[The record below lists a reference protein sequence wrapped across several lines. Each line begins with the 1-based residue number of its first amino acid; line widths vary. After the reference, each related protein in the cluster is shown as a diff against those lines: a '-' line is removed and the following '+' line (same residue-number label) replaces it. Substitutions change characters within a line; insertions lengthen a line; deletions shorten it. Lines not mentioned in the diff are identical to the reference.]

1 LISTEAKE
9 MTRERVLKK
18 VSRRILPFLFV
29 LYIISYLDRANVAF
43 AKLNM
48 VSDLRFSEEV
58 FGFGA
63 GVFFLGYFL
72 LEIPGAVIAERWSA
86 RLWLAR
92 ILVSW
97 GSITVLTGFVQTAS
111 QFYAARF
118 LLGLAEAG
126 FFPGVIVYLTH
137 WFPQRDRARAMAGF
151 ITAVPFAF
159 AVGAP
164 ISALILNL
172 SWLSLPGWRWVFI
185 LEGLPAV
192 ILGLITIYYLT
203 DRPSQANWLSV
214 EERDWLTS
222 ELERERQEKRAH
234 APASI
239 WKAFR
244 QRNVLLLSVALFLAV
259 IGSYGYLLWLPT
271 NIQRASGFSVVGSTF
286 LSAVPCA
293 LGVVAVRYMG
303 RSSDRSRERK
313 LHTSIPLFLAGVILA
328 MTTLPGQ
335 AFSVTMLW
343 LSLTG
348 AVLWAWCPSF
358 WVLPTLTLG
367 ETAAAA
373 SIGLINSLGN
383 LGGFVGPWIVGA
395 LLSRNRSYPF
405 VISFVC
411 AAFVSAGAIILAIR
425 IPAAHKKSG
434 VV

>member
-1 LISTEAKE
+1 
-9 MTRERVLKK
+9 MTRECVLKK

-48 VSDLRFSEEV
+48 VSELGFSEEV

-92 ILVSW
+92 ILVTW

-111 QFYAARF
+111 QFYVARF

-164 ISALILNL
+164 MSALILNL
-172 SWLSLPGWRWVFI
+172 SWLSLSGWRWVFI

-222 ELERERQEKRAH
+222 ELEREKQEKRVH

-239 WKAFR
+239 WKALR

-271 NIQRASGFSVVGSTF
+271 NIRRASGFSVVGSTF
-286 LSAVPCA
+286 LSAVPCV

-313 LHTSIPLFLAGVILA
+313 LHTSIPLFLAGVILG

-348 AVLWAWCPSF
+348 VVLWAWCPSF

-383 LGGFVGPWIVGA
+383 LGGFVGPWVVGA
-395 LLSRNRSYPF
+395 LLSRNRSYSF

-411 AAFVSAGAIILAIR
+411 AAFVGAGAIILAIR
-425 IPAAHKKSG
+425 IPLAHKKSG